1 MDLHEVFSALTA
13 LGGKDVELTVGVDWG
28 LSPDRTVHH
37 CMRCGYQTELL
48 EVMAIHAVNA
58 HKFPFGRGDYYLE
71 DPSRR
76 GGTVPGMVV
85 TMLPGGRGL
94 PAQCFVQGVE
104 DIEYWEADQ
113 PSGPWSRCPDWVIRK
128 RYGNF
133 RAKPRS

>member
-1 MDLHEVFSALTA
+1 MDLHEIFSAFAA
-13 LGGKDVELTVGVDWG
+13 LGAKEAELSIGVDWG
-28 LSPDRTVHH
+28 RRPDPAVHS
-37 CMRCGYQTELL
+37 CTRCGYSTDTI
-48 EVMAIHAVNA
+48 EVMAIHAVSA

-71 DPSRR
+71 DPRPA
-76 GGTVPGMVV
+76 GGMVPGMVV
-85 TMLPGGRGL
+85 TMLPGGM

-113 PSGPWSRCPDWVIRK
+113 PSGPWSRCPDGIIRK